1 MLEGPSSSQLRGEVS
16 DGLVD
21 DIEDVSSGAPEHE
34 EIVERVSSGSD
45 EVWACVNIDVLG
57 VSHGEDSNAPV
68 SLFLYLESTPT
79 A

>member
-1 MLEGPSSSQLRGEVS
+1 MLEGPSSSQPRGSVA

-21 DIEDVSSGAPEHE
+21 DIGDVLLGSLEHE

-45 EVWACVNIDVLG
+45 EVWACVNVDVLG
-57 VSHGEDSNAPV
+57 ESRGGHSNAPV
-68 SLFLYLESTPT
+68 SLSLYLESTPT